1 MYVFELD
8 EVIELKKKG
17 QSNDLTR
24 NRVRAFVDQCLT
36 GFISSRQE
44 AIVISVFFFFFYRSS
59 YFSISFFN
67 ETFI

>member
-44 AIVISVFFFFFYRSS
+44 AIVISVFFFFFL
-59 YFSISFFN
+59 
-67 ETFI
+67 